1 MVNIFGSPGFL
12 SPPMRN
18 SLDPRRAIKYR
29 HLASGVV
36 PQGVA
41 AGIDPSFVFQEADE
55 PTGSP
60 DLRLLAAIMQG
71 NGVKR

>member
-1 MVNIFGSPGFL
+1 
-12 SPPMRN
+12 MRN

-29 HLASGVV
+29 HLASEVV
-36 PQGVA
+36 AQGVA

-60 DLRLLAAIMQG
+60 DLRL
-71 NGVKR
+71 